1 MNFASSQH
9 KIRNRQICQS
19 VLTLLLFCASL
30 YVHSEHYAQV
40 EVDGFSNFELHDCHL
55 CQQGIDP
62 SISSINL
69 YPVAA
74 ANTNFSKTSI
84 VNAEFF
90 SATYVYPPLRAPPTL
105 SCNYLVNYFS

>member
-1 MNFASSQH
+1 MNLVSSQH
-9 KIRNRQICQS
+9 KIRKRQIWQS

-30 YVHSEHYAQV
+30 YVHSEHYVQV

-62 SISSINL
+62 SISSIDL

-74 ANTNFSKTSI
+74 GITNFSKTSI
-84 VNAEFF
+84 VNAEFI
-90 SATYVYPPLRAPPTL
+90 SATYVSPPLRAPPML
-105 SCNYLVNYFS
+105 SCNYLVNYIS